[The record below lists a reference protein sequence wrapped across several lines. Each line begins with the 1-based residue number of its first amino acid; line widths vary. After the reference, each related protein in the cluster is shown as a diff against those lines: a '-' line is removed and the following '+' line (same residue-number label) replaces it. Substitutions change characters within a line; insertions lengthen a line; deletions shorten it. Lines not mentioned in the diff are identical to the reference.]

1 MFSQNNKEDHL
12 PLNTCLACGGTE
24 LIPVLNL
31 GNQPLA
37 NSLLSSDEETSEV
50 YPLGIGRCSNCF
62 HVQLTHIVNPD
73 LMFKNYLY
81 VSGTSQ
87 TMLDHFAWFAK
98 YTFEYFN
105 VLSALKPSKVLD
117 IGCNDGSQLNHYK
130 NLGMKTFGI
139 DPASNLLQFSAKK
152 HIVFPEYFDMKF
164 AMSNSGTYDILT
176 AQNVFAHNYNPL
188 GFLEAAKE
196 LMSSDSLLFIQ
207 TSQSEMILNNEF
219 DTIYHE
225 HISFFNIR
233 SMRKLCERAGLYLID
248 VTKCPLHGTSYI
260 FVISKNKSVSRTF
273 NIENLE
279 NMEKNKGLY
288 TASTYEKYK
297 REVEVIALDFQL
309 TIKSLKSSGYK
320 IVGYGAA
327 AKGMTF
333 LNYTG
338 MNNTIFDSILDDN
351 PLKVDKFT
359 PGTFIPIK
367 DPSVLF
373 KEETEK
379 IAFVPLAWNFY
390 SEIRSRIKTKRL
402 NGKDVFVKYFPGV
415 DVQP

>member
-1 MFSQNNKEDHL
+1 VFSQNNVNIQ
-12 PLNTCLACGGTE
+12 PLMTCLACGSNE
-24 LIPVLNL
+24 LVPVLNL

-50 YPLGIGRCSNCF
+50 YPLGICHCSDCF
-62 HVQLTHIVNPD
+62 HVQLTHVVNPD

-87 TMLDHFAWFAK
+87 TMNDHFAWFAK

-196 LMSSDSLLFIQ
+196 LMSNDSLLFIQ

-260 FVISKNKSVSRTF
+260 FVISKNKSVARTF

-309 TIKSLKSSGYK
+309 TIKSLKASGYK
-320 IVGYGAA
+320 IIGYGAA

-351 PLKVDKFT
+351 SLKVDKFT

-390 SEIRSRIKTKRL
+390 SEIRSRIKTKRM